1 MFSPRRDTSN
11 RTTRGESV
19 GRAAKGPGHVL
30 PGVYQL
36 GSGAGWRI
44 NRRGPTRRPVAGRPC
59 PTREDDAVNR
69 ETGGAMR
76 DEIQRG
82 ICDLSSKYV
91 QAVGL

>member
-1 MFSPRRDTSN
+1 M
-11 RTTRGESV
+11 
-19 GRAAKGPGHVL
+19 RAATGPGHVL

>member
-1 MFSPRRDTSN
+1 M
-11 RTTRGESV
+11 ESV

-44 NRRGPTRRPVAGRPC
+44 NRPVGGRPC

-69 ETGGAMR
+69 KTGGAMR

-82 ICDLSSKYV
+82 ICDLSRKYV